1 MKLGAWR
8 DGEGWEAFGEGE
20 AQSDML
26 YEKVFNIFFLCFN
39 FSTLYIDRNI
49 KDF

>member
-1 MKLGAWR
+1 MHGEIGRVGRPLGK
-8 DGEGWEAFGEGE
+8 GK

-26 YEKVFNIFFLCFN
+26 YEKVFNNFFLSFN

-49 KDF
+49 RDF